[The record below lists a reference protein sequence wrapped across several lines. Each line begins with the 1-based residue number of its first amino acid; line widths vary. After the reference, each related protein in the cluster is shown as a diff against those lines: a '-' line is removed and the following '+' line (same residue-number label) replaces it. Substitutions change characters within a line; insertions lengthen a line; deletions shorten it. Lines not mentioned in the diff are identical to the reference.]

1 MKNKILAKSVGAAVI
16 TIMAAG
22 STYATTVDF
31 ANSAGN
37 FSSYAED
44 GYSFSPARLVKGNC
58 LAGACLALNGNETT
72 VMTFAGGAF
81 TLDSLSFALQG
92 KPSVL
97 AIFDT
102 NDSTKSISFSLPAS
116 SKGIAYY
123 SVAFGGLFANVTS
136 ITLTE
141 KACGNVRI
149 DNIEAVSQVPLPGTG
164 WLLGS
169 GLIGL
174 AGLHRRRK
182 TAQ

>member
-1 MKNKILAKSVGAAVI
+1 MKKRTLPRSVGAVAI
-16 TIMAAG
+16 ALMAAG
-22 STYATTVDF
+22 NSYAATVDF
-31 ANSAGN
+31 ANAAGN
-37 FSSYAED
+37 YSSYTED
-44 GYSFSPARLVKGNC
+44 GYSFNPARLVKGNC

-102 NDSTKSISFSLPAS
+102 NDATKRISFALPAS

-123 SVAFGGLFANVTS
+123 SVSFGSLFANVTS
-136 ITLTE
+136 ITFAE

-174 AGLHRRRK
+174 ASLHRKRK
-182 TAQ
+182 AAR